1 MGAAS
6 APPTDRPHGTSS
18 HWDGALPLVLE
29 GEIPAGA
36 LARAAM
42 AASQRTDRPM
52 LTGVCVE
59 PDGALVASDGYR
71 LSVEQTALR
80 PSAQV
85 LLPARAVWLLTSVAN
100 KAGAVSLSIRAE
112 TMPVDPA
119 LAALYERL

>member
-85 LLPARAVWLLTSVAN
+85 LLPARAVWLLTSAAN